1 MADGMLK
8 SKNCLSF
15 PKGSGDRGWVGV
27 GGGEGEEG
35 GNSQV
40 LQDLTLTLPDV

>member
-1 MADGMLK
+1 MLN
-8 SKNCLSF
+8 SKHGLSF
-15 PKGSGDRGWVGV
+15 PEGSGGRGWVGV
-27 GGGEGEEG
+27 GGREGEEG